1 MPAYSYTAIN
11 QEGMKKKGI
20 LSAES
25 EREARKLVKDLKLTP
40 LKVSESKDLGKT
52 LKIKDKDIVIMTRQ
66 LATLLE
72 ASTPIVEALN
82 ITANQLQN
90 KNLVYILYNLK
101 EDIVQGKRL
110 GSSMKKFPGV
120 FSDTYISMVT
130 AGDSSGNLD
139 IVFTKLADYLEE
151 SASIRQKVIS
161 ALTYPIVLIGFS
173 IVVIISLLAFVLP
186 QVVGQFIKAGAELP
200 FITKF
205 LIGISNNIVPIL
217 IVFAAL
223 FTFIFYF
230 YKKHISNIDNKISFD
245 RKVLGIP
252 LLGNFILNSELERFS
267 STMELLLA
275 SGTNL
280 DVALD
285 ECSKIFDNKFLSR
298 IILNAKNDVVEGK
311 DFIVSLKNEEV
322 LPDIFIQ
329 LISSGYRSGNLAKMF
344 NKVSHFMKS
353 EIENKRAVFLSLLE
367 PVVIILM
374 GGFIMLIVLAILIPI
389 MQMNTLAIWRI
400 KKKDLLLSN

>member
-11 QEGMKKKGI
+11 QDGAKKKGI

-90 KNLVYILYNLK
+90 KNLVYILYSLK

-139 IVFTKLADYLEE
+139 IVFNKLADYLEE
-151 SASIRQKVIS
+151 SASIKQKVIS
-161 ALTYPIVLIGFS
+161 ALTYPLILIGFS

-217 IVFAAL
+217 IVIAL
-223 FTFIFYF
+223 FISIIFYF
-230 YKKHISNIDNKISFD
+230 YKNYVSKIENRIKFD
-245 RKVLGIP
+245 RNVLNIP

-280 DVALD
+280 DVALE
-285 ECSKIFDNKFLSR
+285 ECSKIFDNKYLSN
-298 IILNAKNDVVEGK
+298 IVLSAKNDVVEGK
-311 DFIVSLKNEEV
+311 DFIVSLKNEGV
-322 LPDIFIQ
+322 FPDIFIQ
-329 LISSGYRSGNLAKMF
+329 LISSGYRSGNLVKMF

-353 EIENKRAVFLSLLE
+353 EIENKRAIFLSLLE

-374 GGFIMLIVLAILIPI
+374 GGFIMMIVLAILIPI
-389 MQMNTLAIWRI
+389 MQMNTLAI
-400 KKKDLLLSN
+400 

>member
-11 QEGMKKKGI
+11 QDGTKKKGI

-82 ITANQLQN
+82 ITAKQLKN
-90 KNLVYILYNLK
+90 KNLIYILYNLK
-101 EDIVQGKRL
+101 EEIVQGKRL

-139 IVFTKLADYLEE
+139 IVFSKLADYLEE
-151 SASIRQKVIS
+151 SASIKQKVIS

-205 LIGISNNIVPIL
+205 LIGISNNIIPIL
-217 IVFAAL
+217 IIFAVL
-223 FTFIFYF
+223 CVIIFYS
-230 YKKHISNIDNKISFD
+230 YKNYVRKIENKISFD
-245 RKVLGIP
+245 QRVLNIP

-285 ECSKIFDNKFLSR
+285 ECSKIFDNKFLSK
-298 IILNAKNDVVEGK
+298 IVVDAKNDVVEGK
-311 DFIVSLKNEEV
+311 DFIVSLKNEEIF
-322 LPDIFIQ
+322 PDIFIQ

-353 EIENKRAVFLSLLE
+353 EIENKRAIFLSLLE

-389 MQMNTLAIWRI
+389 MQMNTLVI
-400 KKKDLLLSN
+400 

>member
-11 QEGMKKKGI
+11 QDGTKKKGI

-40 LKVSESKDLGKT
+40 LKVYESKDLGKT

-120 FSDTYISMVT
+120 FSDTYISMVS

-151 SASIRQKVIS
+151 SASIKQKVIS
-161 ALTYPIVLIGFS
+161 ALTYPLILIGFS
-173 IVVIISLLAFVLP
+173 IIVIISLLAFVLP

-217 IVFAAL
+217 IVVVL
-223 FTFIFYF
+223 FISIIFYF
-230 YKKHISNIDNKISFD
+230 YKNYVSKIENRIKFD
-245 RKVLGIP
+245 RNILNIP
-252 LLGNFILNSELERFS
+252 LLGNFVLNSELERFS

-280 DVALD
+280 DVALE
-285 ECSKIFDNKFLSR
+285 ECSKIFDNKYLSN
-298 IILNAKNDVVEGK
+298 IVLNAKNDVVEGK
-311 DFIVSLKNEEV
+311 DFIVSLKNEGV
-322 LPDIFIQ
+322 FPDIFIQ

-353 EIENKRAVFLSLLE
+353 EIENKRAIFLSLLE
-367 PVVIILM
+367 PIVIILM

-389 MQMNTLAIWRI
+389 MQMNTLAI
-400 KKKDLLLSN
+400 

>member
-1 MPAYSYTAIN
+1 
-11 QEGMKKKGI
+11 
-20 LSAES
+20 
-25 EREARKLVKDLKLTP
+25 
-40 LKVSESKDLGKT
+40 
-52 LKIKDKDIVIMTRQ
+52 MTRQ

-82 ITANQLQN
+82 ITAKQLKN
-90 KNLVYILYNLK
+90 KNLIYILYNLK
-101 EDIVQGKRL
+101 EEIVQGKRL

-151 SASIRQKVIS
+151 SASIKQKVIS

-200 FITKF
+200 FLTKF
-205 LIGISNNIVPIL
+205 LIGISNNIIPIL
-217 IVFAAL
+217 IIFAVLCAV
-223 FTFIFYF
+223 IFYS
-230 YKKHISNIDNKISFD
+230 YKNYVRKIENKISFD
-245 RKVLGIP
+245 RRVLNIP

-285 ECSKIFDNKFLSR
+285 ECSKIFNNKFLSK
-298 IILNAKNDVVEGK
+298 IVVDAKNDVVEGK
-311 DFIVSLKNEEV
+311 DFIVSLKNEGI

-353 EIENKRAVFLSLLE
+353 EIENKRAIFLSLLE

-389 MQMNTLAIWRI
+389 MQMNTLAI
-400 KKKDLLLSN
+400 

>member
-11 QEGMKKKGI
+11 QDGTKKKGI

-52 LKIKDKDIVIMTRQ
+52 LKIKDKDIVLMTRQ

-90 KNLVYILYNLK
+90 KNLVYILFNLK

-120 FSDTYISMVT
+120 FSDTYISMVS

-151 SASIRQKVIS
+151 SASIKQKVLS
-161 ALTYPIVLIGFS
+161 ALTYPLILIGFS

-217 IVFAAL
+217 IMLAL
-223 FTFIFYF
+223 LISIIFYF
-230 YKKHISNIDNKISFD
+230 YKNYVSKIENRIKFD
-245 RKVLGIP
+245 RNVLNIP
-252 LLGNFILNSELERFS
+252 LLGNFVLNSELERFS

-280 DVALD
+280 DVALE
-285 ECSKIFDNKFLSR
+285 ECSKIFDNKFLSN
-298 IILNAKNDVVEGK
+298 IVLKAKNDVVEGK
-311 DFIVSLKNEEV
+311 DFIIALKNEEIF
-322 LPDIFIQ
+322 PDIFIQ

-353 EIENKRAVFLSLLE
+353 EIENKRAIFLSLLE
-367 PVVIILM
+367 PIVIIFM

-389 MQMNTLAIWRI
+389 MQMNTLAI
-400 KKKDLLLSN
+400 

>member
-11 QEGMKKKGI
+11 QDGTKKKGI

-25 EREARKLVKDLKLTP
+25 EREARKLVKELKLTP

-82 ITANQLQN
+82 ITAKQLRN
-90 KNLVYILYNLK
+90 KNLIYILYNLK
-101 EDIVQGKRL
+101 EEIIQGKRL

-151 SASIRQKVIS
+151 SASIKQKVIS

-173 IVVIISLLAFVLP
+173 IVVIISLLTFVLP

-205 LIGISNNIVPIL
+205 LIGISNNIIPIL
-217 IVFAAL
+217 IIFAVL
-223 FTFIFYF
+223 CVIIFYS
-230 YKKHISNIDNKISFD
+230 YKNYVRKIENKISFD
-245 RKVLGIP
+245 QRVLNIP

-285 ECSKIFDNKFLSR
+285 ECSKIFDNKFLSK
-298 IILNAKNDVVEGK
+298 IVVDAKNDVVEGK
-311 DFIVSLKNEEV
+311 DFIVSLKNEEIF
-322 LPDIFIQ
+322 PDIFIQ

-353 EIENKRAVFLSLLE
+353 EIENKRAIFLSLLE

-389 MQMNTLAIWRI
+389 MQMNTLVI
-400 KKKDLLLSN
+400 

>member
-11 QEGMKKKGI
+11 QDGTKKKGI

-25 EREARKLVKDLKLTP
+25 EREARKLVKELKLTP

-82 ITANQLQN
+82 ITAKQL
-90 KNLVYILYNLK
+90 KNRNLIYILYNLK
-101 EDIVQGKRL
+101 EEIIQGKRL

-139 IVFTKLADYLEE
+139 IVFSKLADYLEE
-151 SASIRQKVIS
+151 SASIKQKVIS

-205 LIGISNNIVPIL
+205 LIGISNNIIPIL
-217 IVFAAL
+217 IIFAVL
-223 FTFIFYF
+223 CVIIFYS
-230 YKKHISNIDNKISFD
+230 YKNYVRKIENKISFD
-245 RKVLGIP
+245 QKVLNIP

-285 ECSKIFDNKFLSR
+285 ECSKIFDNKFLSK
-298 IILNAKNDVVEGK
+298 IVVDAKNDVVEGK
-311 DFIVSLKNEEV
+311 DFIVSLKNEGIF
-322 LPDIFIQ
+322 PDIFIQ

-353 EIENKRAVFLSLLE
+353 EIENKRAIFLSLLE

-389 MQMNTLAIWRI
+389 MQMNTLVI
-400 KKKDLLLSN
+400 

>member
-1 MPAYSYTAIN
+1 
-11 QEGMKKKGI
+11 
-20 LSAES
+20 
-25 EREARKLVKDLKLTP
+25 
-40 LKVSESKDLGKT
+40 
-52 LKIKDKDIVIMTRQ
+52 MTRQ

-82 ITANQLQN
+82 ITAKQLKN
-90 KNLVYILYNLK
+90 KNLIYILYNLK
-101 EDIVQGKRL
+101 EEIVQGKRL

-151 SASIRQKVIS
+151 SASIKQKVIS

-205 LIGISNNIVPIL
+205 LIGISNNIIPIL
-217 IVFAAL
+217 IIFAVLCAV
-223 FTFIFYF
+223 IFYS
-230 YKKHISNIDNKISFD
+230 YKNYVRKIENKISFD
-245 RKVLGIP
+245 RRVLNIP

-285 ECSKIFDNKFLSR
+285 ECSKIFDNKFLSK
-298 IILNAKNDVVEGK
+298 IVVDAKNDVVEGK
-311 DFIVSLKNEEV
+311 DFIVSLKNEGI

-353 EIENKRAVFLSLLE
+353 EIENKRAIFLSLLE

-389 MQMNTLAIWRI
+389 MQMNTLAI
-400 KKKDLLLSN
+400 

>member
-11 QEGMKKKGI
+11 QDGTKKKGI

-25 EREARKLVKDLKLTP
+25 EREARKLVKELKLTP

-82 ITANQLQN
+82 ITAKQLRN
-90 KNLVYILYNLK
+90 KNLIYILYNLK
-101 EDIVQGKRL
+101 EEIIQGKRL

-139 IVFTKLADYLEE
+139 IVFSKLADYLEE
-151 SASIRQKVIS
+151 SASIKQKVIS

-205 LIGISNNIVPIL
+205 LIGISNNIIPIL
-217 IVFAAL
+217 IIFAVL
-223 FTFIFYF
+223 CVIIFYS
-230 YKKHISNIDNKISFD
+230 YKNYVRKIENKISFD
-245 RKVLGIP
+245 QRVLNIP

-285 ECSKIFDNKFLSR
+285 ECSKIFDNKFLSK
-298 IILNAKNDVVEGK
+298 IVVDAKNDVVEGK
-311 DFIVSLKNEEV
+311 DFIVSLKNEGIF
-322 LPDIFIQ
+322 PDIFIQ

-353 EIENKRAVFLSLLE
+353 EIENKRAIFLSLLE

-389 MQMNTLAIWRI
+389 MQMNTLVI
-400 KKKDLLLSN
+400 

>member
-11 QEGMKKKGI
+11 QDGTKKKGI

-25 EREARKLVKDLKLTP
+25 EREARKLVKELKLTP

-82 ITANQLQN
+82 ITAKQLKN
-90 KNLVYILYNLK
+90 KNLIYILYNLK
-101 EDIVQGKRL
+101 EEIIQGKRL

-151 SASIRQKVIS
+151 SASIKQKVIS

-205 LIGISNNIVPIL
+205 LIGISNNIIPIL
-217 IVFAAL
+217 IIFAVL
-223 FTFIFYF
+223 FAIIFYS
-230 YKKHISNIDNKISFD
+230 YKNYVRKIENKISFD
-245 RKVLGIP
+245 QKVLNIP

-285 ECSKIFDNKFLSR
+285 ECSKIFDNKFLSK
-298 IILNAKNDVVEGK
+298 IVVDAKNDVVEGK
-311 DFIVSLKNEEV
+311 DFIVSLKNEGIF
-322 LPDIFIQ
+322 PDIFIQ
-329 LISSGYRSGNLAKMF
+329 LISSGYRSGNLVKMF

-367 PVVIILM
+367 PVVIIFM

-389 MQMNTLAIWRI
+389 MQMNTLVI
-400 KKKDLLLSN
+400 

>member
-11 QEGMKKKGI
+11 QDGAKKKGI

-82 ITANQLQN
+82 ITAKQLKN
-90 KNLVYILYNLK
+90 KNLIYILYNLK
-101 EDIVQGKRL
+101 EEIVQGKRL

-151 SASIRQKVIS
+151 SASIKQKVIS

-205 LIGISNNIVPIL
+205 LIGISNNIIPIL
-217 IVFAAL
+217 IIFAVLCAV
-223 FTFIFYF
+223 IFYS
-230 YKKHISNIDNKISFD
+230 YKNYVRKIENKISFD
-245 RKVLGIP
+245 RRVLNIP

-267 STMELLLA
+267 STMELLLT

-285 ECSKIFDNKFLSR
+285 ECSKIFDNKFLSK
-298 IILNAKNDVVEGK
+298 IVVDAKNDVVEGK
-311 DFIVSLKNEEV
+311 DFIVSLKNEGI

-353 EIENKRAVFLSLLE
+353 EIENKRAIFLSLLE

-389 MQMNTLAIWRI
+389 MQMNTLAI
-400 KKKDLLLSN
+400 